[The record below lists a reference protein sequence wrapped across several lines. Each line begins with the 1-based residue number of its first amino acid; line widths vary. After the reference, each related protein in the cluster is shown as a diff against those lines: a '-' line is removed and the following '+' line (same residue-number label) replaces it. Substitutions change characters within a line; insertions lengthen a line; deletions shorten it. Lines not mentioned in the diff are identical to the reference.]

1 MGLFKEL
8 VESTFQ
14 QKNKAALSEDAQLKK
29 IIKLYKWKKQ
39 GNKEVSDLGRG
50 RKFEITSDGDD
61 GELWFFENGKKSLVT
76 SCAGDAEGIQ
86 ELKERMHEFVAGRWR
101 DVDDMIESNL

>member
-1 MGLFKEL
+1 MGKFRQL
-8 VESTFQ
+8 VESTLHH
-14 QKNKAALSEDAQLKK
+14 NSSALSEDAELQK

-76 SCAGDAEGIQ
+76 SGPGDRAGIQ
-86 ELKERMHEFVAGRWR
+86 DLKGEMHDFVAGRWR
-101 DVDDMIESNL
+101 DIDDMIENNM